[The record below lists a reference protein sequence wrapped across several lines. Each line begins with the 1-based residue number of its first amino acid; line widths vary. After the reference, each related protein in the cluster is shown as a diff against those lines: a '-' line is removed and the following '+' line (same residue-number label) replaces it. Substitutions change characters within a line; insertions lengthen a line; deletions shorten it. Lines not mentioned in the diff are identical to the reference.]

1 MKHQELIYK
10 TMNNAG
16 AVAIATGIVST
27 VIGVSAGVVM
37 IITGAKLLM
46 RKRHV
51 II

>member
-1 MKHQELIYK
+1 MKQQELIYK

-16 AVAIATGIVST
+16 AISIAAGIVTT
-27 VIGVSAGVVM
+27 VIGVAAGVVM
-37 IITGAKLLM
+37 IVTGAKLLM